1 MPTVHLPEPDR
12 QIIANRAKI
21 TRDLRDLIGADSII
35 ADEVGRRVF
44 ETDALTAYCRLPL
57 AVVLPRT
64 TQDVAVVLRYCHDN
78 SIKLVARGAGTSLS
92 GGAVPSED
100 AIVVSVSRMNQ
111 VLNVDLEN
119 RCAHVQAGITNLA
132 ISEAAA
138 TEGFFYAPD
147 PASQIACTLAGN
159 IATNASGPRCLKYG
173 ATSEHIL
180 GVKIVMMDGE
190 IIDIGGQHLDAPGY
204 DLLGLLIGSEGQFGV
219 VTEATVRLLRSAEDT
234 RPMLLGFGSTEA
246 AIGCVGAIVGAGI
259 VPVALE
265 FMDKQAILACENFG
279 LTGCPTDV
287 ENLLIVELEGSED
300 EVDGLT
306 ARVAHLAGPFAP
318 IHIQAAESA
327 ADSDAIWQIR
337 RAAFGAFAHVSE
349 YYCLD
354 GTIPV
359 GQLPAVL
366 PVIAQSCAS
375 YGLSVATVFHAGD
388 GTLHAVIQYDANDP
402 EQTERAQTC
411 AADILRL
418 CIEAGG
424 TLSGEHGIGIEKRDL
439 LHHQF
444 SDTDIAVQ
452 MRVKTV
458 FDPNWLLN
466 SGKVFPLL
474 GRTHASN
481 AA

>member
-12 QIIANRAKI
+12 QLIADRAKI
-21 TRDLRDLIGADSII
+21 VRDLCDLVGADLIIS
-35 ADEVGRRVF
+35 DEVGRRVF
-44 ETDALTAYCRLPL
+44 ETDALTAYRRLPL

-64 TQDVAVVLRYCHDN
+64 TQDVARVLRYCHDN
-78 SIKLVARGAGTSLS
+78 TIKLVARGAGTSLS
-92 GGAVPSED
+92 GGTVPSED

-111 VLNVDLEN
+111 VLSVDLEN

-138 TEGFFYAPD
+138 AEGFFYAPD

-173 ATSEHIL
+173 TTTEHIL
-180 GVKIVMMDGE
+180 GIKMVMMDGE

-204 DLLGLLIGSEGQFGV
+204 DLLGLLVGSEGQFGV
-219 VTEATVRLLRSAEDT
+219 VTEATVRLLRSPEDR

-246 AIGCVGAIVGAGI
+246 AIGCVGALVGAGI

-279 LTGCPTDV
+279 QADCPTDV
-287 ENLLIVELEGSED
+287 ENLLIVELEGSDD
-300 EVDGLT
+300 EVDGLI
-306 ARVAHLAGPFAP
+306 ARVAQLAAPFAP
-318 IHIQAAESA
+318 THVRAADSA
-327 ADSDAIWQIR
+327 VDSDAIWKVR
-337 RAAFGAFAHVSE
+337 RAAFGALAHVSE
-349 YYCLD
+349 YCCLD

-359 GQLPAVL
+359 GQLPEVL
-366 PVIAQSCAS
+366 PVIAQTCAS
-375 YGLSVATVFHAGD
+375 YGLSVATIFHAGD
-388 GTLHAVIQYDANDP
+388 GTLHAVIQYDVNDP
-402 EQTERAQTC
+402 EQTGQTQAC

-418 CIEAGG
+418 CVEAGG

-439 LHHQF
+439 LHLQC

-474 GRTHASN
+474 GRAHASD